1 MIKKILVAISFLA
14 VMGGYTGYYLWNK
27 PHKKVENME
36 AINITSETLCKEY
49 NENEK
54 AADGMYLSKA
64 IEISGTVD
72 QIDKNLDGGT
82 MIIFQSADRLSS
94 IQCSMREK
102 SISVSK
108 GQRVIIK
115 GLCSGNGITGI
126 SLTDC
131 VLK

>member
-1 MIKKILVAISFLA
+1 MA
-14 VMGGYTGYYLWNK
+14 VMGGYAGYYLWNK

-36 AINITSETLCKEY
+36 AINITTETLSREY

-54 AADGMYLSKA
+54 VADAMYLNKA
-64 IEISGTVD
+64 IEISGTVN

-82 MIIFQSADRLSS
+82 MIIFESTDSLSS

-102 SISVSK
+102 SIAVSK
-108 GQRVIIK
+108 GQKVVIR
-115 GLCSGNGITGI
+115 GLCSGSGITGI

>member
-1 MIKKILVAISFLA
+1 MIKKILIAILFLA
-14 VMGGYTGYYLWNK
+14 VMGGYAIYYLWNK
-27 PHKKVENME
+27 PHKRVENMD
-36 AINITSETLCKEY
+36 AININGETLSKEY

-54 AADGMYLSKA
+54 VADSMYLNKA
-64 IEISGTVD
+64 IEISGIVG

-82 MIIFQSADRLSS
+82 MIILQSADSLTG

-102 SISVSK
+102 AISVNK
-108 GQRVIIK
+108 GLKVVIR
-115 GLCSGNGITGI
+115 GLCSGNGITGV